1 MKNDSTPQVSAGAP
15 SPGVGSSDLLGVL
28 DEIAKEMRACESQ
41 CIHAEKAKA
50 MYARRAEK
58 IEAALKEIRALTP
71 TNMASDHWS
80 KEYGLKPD
88 DVFEICD
95 RALSSPNT
103 AISREGA

>member
-1 MKNDSTPQVSAGAP
+1 MFGECLSTGF
-15 SPGVGSSDLLGVL
+15 
-28 DEIAKEMRACESQ
+28 AKLATEA
-41 CIHAEKAKA
+41 
-50 MYARRAEK
+50 ART
-58 IEAALKEIRALTP
+58 EAALKEIRALTP

-103 AISREGA
+103 KVSHGGA